1 MFVKNESVKRQI
13 KLNFFVVLVLDI
25 IFYIGLC
32 LVGNYSWSNLF
43 GVVLGS
49 GYGVFNF
56 VLIAISAEKLVL
68 MSESKVKMAAMG
80 SYLFRYLLMF
90 LVASLIIWTRI
101 VNVYAFLISLFF
113 SKIAIPVQVFL
124 EDKIYKN

>member
-101 VNVYAFLISLFF
+101 VNVYAFLITLFF
-113 SKIAIPVQVFL
+113 SKIAIPIQVFL